1 MKIYKFKKHL
11 NLVDYF
17 YDSTAGIIYST
28 KRPGKPHPMK
38 WVKHVSYTN
47 VKLQDGSRSGRFVNK
62 QYMSDLLEAT
72 PSVYHEDLF
81 TSFGVL
87 VDDQD
92 SEQDLQ
98 FAKLENDNFIIGT
111 VTNDGELSFAK
122 NPKQHNTVLKAKI
135 EAERL
140 ATNFKTA
147 KFVVVKIIGTV
158 ASCGVSWI
166 N

>member
-1 MKIYKFKKHL
+1 MKIYKFKKYL
-11 NLVDYF
+11 GLDDYF
-17 YDSTAGIIYST
+17 YESKAGIIYST
-28 KRPGKPHPMK
+28 KRSSKPYPMK
-38 WVKHVSYTN
+38 WVTHTLHTS
-47 VKLQDGSRSGRFVNK
+47 VKLQDGTQSGRIVK
-62 QYMSDLLEAT
+62 KHKLSMLLEDI
-72 PSVYHEDLF
+72 PSKNYDNLF
-81 TSFGVL
+81 NLSSDEIC

-92 SEQDLQ
+92 PQ

-122 NPKQHNTVLKAKI
+122 NPKQHNTVLKAKT